1 MTVPNEMY
9 CKNKLVI
16 EKIPLLKYIEK
27 FIELK
32 LTYMLHLVEHNNS
45 FFFTIRL

>member
-1 MTVPNEMY
+1 MY

-16 EKIPLLKYIEK
+16 EKIVLKYIK
-27 FIELK
+27 KIIELK
-32 LTYMLHLVEHNNS
+32 LTHMFHLVEHNNS